1 MCFENISA
9 IGTEHNAPPV
19 SRVSQ
24 PGLLSDRR
32 RVLHAAQL
40 SATLAGRHHAG
51 GRRAA
56 GGHNLLYMRDNAPK
70 KFDPNMTGTVAE
82 GTIQLVR
89 LRLGIL
95 SNGRLS
101 TSLAA
106 PQ

>member
-1 MCFENISA
+1 
-9 IGTEHNAPPV
+9 
-19 SRVSQ
+19 
-24 PGLLSDRR
+24 
-32 RVLHAAQL
+32 
-40 SATLAGRHHAG
+40 
-51 GRRAA
+51 
-56 GGHNLLYMRDNAPK
+56 MRDNAPK
-70 KFDPNMTGTVAE
+70 KKRQTCVLPDRSTGLEIRNKSHTNCKLFGPNMTGTVAE